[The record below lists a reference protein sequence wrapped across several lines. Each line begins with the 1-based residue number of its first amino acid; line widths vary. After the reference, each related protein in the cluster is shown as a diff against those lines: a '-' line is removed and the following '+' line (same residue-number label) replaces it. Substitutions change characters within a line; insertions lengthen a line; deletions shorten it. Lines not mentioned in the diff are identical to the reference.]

1 MPVSKKRKKEG
12 RNKSRDRGE
21 AANAPAPPP
30 APAAEPAGGLLTRMR
45 GGFQRVAG
53 TALKKKESPLSKIIT
68 WAIVLL
74 AAYFVARKLGILP

>member
-21 AANAPAPPP
+21 AASAQ

-45 GGFQRVAG
+45 GGFQSVAG
-53 TALKKKESPLSKIIT
+53 TAPKKKESPLAKIIT
-68 WAIVLL
+68 WGIVLL
-74 AAYFVARKLGILP
+74 AAYFVARRFGILP

>member
-21 AANAPAPPP
+21 AASAPAP

-45 GGFQRVAG
+45 GGFQSMAG
-53 TALKKKESPLSKIIT
+53 TAPKKKESPLSKIIT

-74 AAYFVARKLGILP
+74 AAYFVARRLGIVP

>member
-1 MPVSKKRKKEG
+1 
-12 RNKSRDRGE
+12 
-21 AANAPAPPP
+21 
-30 APAAEPAGGLLTRMR
+30 MR